1 MGVADRLSRAQE
13 ELTPAE
19 RRVGE
24 VLARQPQLIA
34 FETVA
39 ELARRT
45 DTGGATVVRFANK
58 LGFEGFRELQHAV
71 QGELTERLRPAA
83 ERIGRSAPVDV
94 VRRSEVAAR
103 DGIASALAQLD
114 EGRLAELVAALA
126 DPTIQIWLVSG
137 DASSGIVA
145 TFAQQLAMLRTGVRL
160 VSDNPIAVAR
170 DIAEIRPGDVLVA
183 LDFNR
188 YDASVLRAVQ
198 TALAF
203 GARLISLTDSPL
215 SPLAL
220 NAEAVV
226 FVTAE
231 SPSPFDSYIAA
242 MAVFEV
248 LAGAVAAAV
257 TEAAAPRLDRIE
269 QVWRSHSALI
279 QD

>member
-1 MGVADRLSRAQE
+1 MGVSDRLSRAQD

-24 VLARQPQLIA
+24 VLARQPQVIA

-45 DTGGATVVRFANK
+45 ETGGATVVRFANK
-58 LGFEGFRELQHAV
+58 LGFEGFRELQQAV
-71 QGELTERLRPAA
+71 QAELTERLRPAA
-83 ERIGRSAPVDV
+83 ERIGQAAPVDV

-114 EGRLAELVAALA
+114 EGRLDHLVEALA
-126 DPTIQIWLVSG
+126 DPSHRVWLASG

-145 TFAQQLAMLRTGVRL
+145 TFAQQLAMLRPGVAL
-160 VSDNPIAVAR
+160 VGGNAIAVGR
-170 DIAEIRPGDVLVA
+170 DIAEINTGDVFIA
-183 LDFNR
+183 LDFAR
-188 YDASVLRAVQ
+188 YDAAMLRIVQ
-198 TALAF
+198 TATAA
-203 GARLISLTDSPL
+203 GARLIALTDSPL
-215 SPLAL
+215 SPLAMH
-220 NAEAVV
+220 AEAVV
-226 FVTAE
+226 LVTAD

-248 LAGAVAAAV
+248 LAGAIAARSTA
-257 TEAAAPRLDRIE
+257 AAAPRLERLE
-269 QVWRSHSALI
+269 QVWRSHGALL